1 MGALLTWMVVQVL
14 STLKFSLP
22 NGLQKSNDPT
32 AFIGSQYVSHAV
44 EANLPLNRSDNLAD
58 CSARYRSYMRDSGF
72 VACRT
77 ETAWD
82 AMGENLLLI
91 NA

>member
-1 MGALLTWMVVQVL
+1 MGALLTWMVVQGL

-44 EANLPLNRSDNLAD
+44 EANLPLSIDPTIWLIAPLATAVICGILGLWLAGQRLQGTPWGKIRS
-58 CSARYRSYMRDSGF
+58 
-72 VACRT
+72 
-77 ETAWD
+77 
-82 AMGENLLLI
+82 
-91 NA
+91 

>member
-1 MGALLTWMVVQVL
+1 MVVQVL

-44 EANLPLNRSDNLAD
+44 EANLPLSIDPTIWLIAPLAT
-58 CSARYRSYMRDSGF
+58 A
-72 VACRT
+72 VICRILGLWIAGQRLQGT
-77 ETAWD
+77 PW
-82 AMGENLLLI
+82 GKILS
-91 NA
+91 

>member
-1 MGALLTWMVVQVL
+1 MVVQGL

-22 NGLQKSNDPT
+22 NGLQKINDPT

-44 EANLPLNRSDNLAD
+44 EANLPLSIDPTIWLIAPLA
-58 CSARYRSYMRDSGF
+58 
-72 VACRT
+72 
-77 ETAWD
+77 TAVICGILGLWL
-82 AMGENLLLI
+82 AGQRLQGNTMGENSLLI

>member
-1 MGALLTWMVVQVL
+1 MVVQGL

-44 EANLPLNRSDNLAD
+44 EANLPLSIDPTIWLIAPLAT
-58 CSARYRSYMRDSGF
+58 AYMRDSGF

-77 ETAWD
+77 ETAGD
-82 AMGENLLLI
+82 TMGGNSLLI

>member
-1 MGALLTWMVVQVL
+1 MGALLTWMVVQGL

-44 EANLPLNRSDNLAD
+44 EANLPLSIDQTIWLIAPLATAVICRILGLWIAGQRLQGTPWGKIRS
-58 CSARYRSYMRDSGF
+58 
-72 VACRT
+72 
-77 ETAWD
+77 
-82 AMGENLLLI
+82 
-91 NA
+91 